1 MSDEKS
7 FHMTSDEFRRHGH
20 AVVDWIADYRDRIES
35 FPVLSQVKPGEV
47 RAALP
52 PSAPPH
58 GEPFSALLKDVEKI
72 ILPGITHWQS
82 PNFFAYFP
90 SNNSAPSILGDLL
103 SSGLG
108 VQGMLWSTSPA
119 CTELETH
126 VLDWLV
132 PMLGLPEKFLSSGT
146 GGGVIQDTA
155 SSAVLCALL
164 AGRERATSF
173 TSNEKGCD
181 GRLIAYA
188 STQTHSSLE
197 KAAMIAGIGRT
208 NLRLIEVDKDFAM
221 RPEALARQ
229 VETDKSAG
237 LIPCFVCAT
246 VGTTSSNAI
255 DPVAEI
261 GRICRQ
267 HNLWLHVDAAM
278 SGTAALCP
286 EFRHIHNGVELADSY
301 CFNPH
306 KWMFTNF
313 DCNCFWVADRKA
325 LIQTLS
331 ILPEYLRNQATESG
345 AVIDYRDWHIQLGRR
360 FRALKLWFV
369 IRHYG
374 VEGLQHHIRRHV
386 QLAQRFADWVK
397 NDDRFELAAPVP
409 LNLVCFRHKGADAG
423 NQKIMEALNA
433 SGDLYLT
440 HTKLDGKFTLRVCVG
455 QTNTE
460 ERHVEHAWKRIQE
473 EAAGQP
479 RVNPASGLRNRN
491 TA

>member
-52 PSAPPH
+52 ASAPLH
-58 GEPFSALLKDVEKI
+58 GEPFAALLKDVEKI
-72 ILPGITHWQS
+72 ILPGVTHWQS

-132 PMLGLPEKFLSSGT
+132 PMLGLPEKFLSSST
-146 GGGVIQDTA
+146 GGGVMQDTA

-197 KAAMIAGIGRT
+197 KAAMITGIGRT

-221 RPEALARQ
+221 RPAALARQ
-229 VETDKSAG
+229 IETDKSAG

-255 DPVAEI
+255 DPVPQI

-286 EFRHIHNGVELADSY
+286 EFRHIHNGVELVDSY

-325 LIQTLS
+325 LIRTLS
-331 ILPEYLRNQATESG
+331 IQPEYLRNQATESG

-374 VEGLQHHIRRHV
+374 VEGLQYHIHRHV
-386 QLAQRFADWVK
+386 QLARQFADWVK
-397 NDDRFELAAPVP
+397 NDDRFKLAAPVP
-409 LNLVCFRHKGADAG
+409 LNLVCFRHKGGDAV
-423 NQKIMEALNA
+423 NQTIMECLNH

-440 HTKLDGKFTLRVCVG
+440 HTKLDGKLTLRLCVG
-455 QTNTE
+455 QTNTQ
-460 ERHVEHAWKRIQE
+460 ERHVERAWRRIRE
-473 EAAGQP
+473 EAEKAAGL
-479 RVNPASGLRNRN
+479 A
-491 TA
+491 

>member
-1 MSDEKS
+1 VPEEKS
-7 FHMTSDEFRRHGH
+7 FHMTPEEFRRHGH
-20 AVVDWIADYRDRIES
+20 AVVDWIADYHARVES
-35 FPVLSQVKPGEV
+35 FPVLSKVKPGET

-52 PSAPPH
+52 VNPPVQ
-58 GEPFSALLKDVEKI
+58 GESFEALMKDVEKL
-72 ILPGITHWQS
+72 ILPGVTHWQS

-90 SNNSAPSILGDLL
+90 CNASGPGILGDLL

-132 PMLGLPEKFLSSGT
+132 GMLGLPEKFLSSNT

-155 SSAVLCALL
+155 SSATLCALL
-164 AGRERATSF
+164 AARERATNYA
-173 TSNEKGCD
+173 SNEKGCP
-181 GRLIAYA
+181 GRLVAYA
-188 STQTHSSLE
+188 STQTHSSLQ
-197 KAAMIAGIGRT
+197 KAAMISGVGSS
-208 NLRLIEVDKDFAM
+208 NLRLIEVDENFAM
-221 RPEALARQ
+221 LPDALASQIEADRQ
-229 VETDKSAG
+229 AG
-237 LIPCFVCAT
+237 LVPFFVCAT
-246 VGTTSSNAI
+246 LGTTSSNAM
-255 DPVAEI
+255 DPIAEI
-261 GRICRQ
+261 ARIAQRQ
-267 HNLWLHVDAAM
+267 NLWLHVDAAM

-286 EFRHIHNGVELADSY
+286 EFRHLQNGVEQADSY

-360 FRALKLWFV
+360 FRSLKLWFV

-374 VEGLQHHIRRHV
+374 VEGLLHHIRRHV
-386 QLAQRFADWVK
+386 QLAQRFAGWVR
-397 NDDRFELAAPVP
+397 DDARFEIAAPAP
-409 LNLVCFRHKGADAG
+409 LNLVCFRHKGGDEA
-423 NQKIMEALNA
+423 NQTIMDRLNR
-433 SGDLYLT
+433 SGDLFLT
-440 HTKLDGKFTLRVCVG
+440 HTKLNGKLTLRLCVG

-460 ERHVEHAWKRIQE
+460 TRHVERAWKRIRE
-473 EAAGQP
+473 EAE
-479 RVNPASGLRNRN
+479 RV
-491 TA
+491 